1 MEISIKDILEDNG
14 AKSCLCDCIAEKLV
28 EKGLFETTPLYDD
41 FGSQCGFDECIKP
54 ELENLI
60 RKQARDVCVE
70 EAKKLLK
77 DDYEIKKAIRDTIR
91 NYIIEQFEKMVSNAN
106 K

>member
-28 EKGLFETTPLYDD
+28 EKAFFETTPIYDD
-41 FGSQCGFDECIKP
+41 FGSERGFDEFIKP

-70 EAKKLLK
+70 EAKKLLEN
-77 DDYEIKKAIRDTIR
+77 DYEIKKEIRDTIR
-91 NYIIEQFEKMVSNAN
+91 KYIVEQFDKMVSNAN